1 MKRFNS
7 IDVLKT
13 FAIIAVVLYHSGF
26 MQYGYLGVDIFLVV
40 NGYLLANSFNK
51 LNTFKQGFDFLTRRL
66 LRLYPIIIIA
76 SIVCLVWGSY
86 WMLPYNFFDLSQY
99 TIATNLSA
107 NNILM
112 SIKSSDYWNTL
123 NDYKPL
129 MHTWYLGVVV
139 QFYIFFTILI
149 VFLKKTI
156 KTSKNITLYTIVIC
170 SIISLILYLIPLFT
184 VTEKFYFL
192 PFRIFEFGAGMCVAL
207 IFQNG
212 IPRLA
217 YNKKLSTS
225 IIAIAYVALITLII
239 LKYDFI
245 PTTIRLLLTVFLS
258 SLILAFLQYV
268 SEKSNFIFSNRVL
281 AIIGRWSFSIYMWHQ
296 IVLAFC
302 RYSFT
307 SDINAKIFIILMI
320 ITIGLSVLSYYFIE
334 VPVSNA
340 IRNKKQKYVIWPT
353 IILWASVLCVSFYIN
368 FRSGVIRD
376 VPELDI
382 FKENA
387 FSRMHIAYNENAHR
401 FDKDFTS
408 KNKLHWLVIGDSYGR
423 DFVNIINEAGISDK
437 VEISYIVRNSYNLS
451 SSNTFNRIDNADKIF
466 FCMSIKPGT
475 GNIEKFIPI
484 LDSLGKGTDNLVIV
498 GSKLFGYSCGQIYSH
513 RYAPNYYKS
522 SLKIDDQYF
531 IKNEEYKKR
540 WGENYIDMITPV
552 AVGNNEV
559 KVFSDENKI
568 ISQDCE
574 HLTEG
579 GAKYYA
585 KLLNPIFKKMIDN
598 STNTHKE

>member
-1 MKRFNS
+1 MERKNS
-7 IDVLKT
+7 IDVLKAL
-13 FAIIAVVLYHSGF
+13 AIIAVVLYHAGF

-51 LNTFKQGFDFLTRRL
+51 LYTFKQGFDFLTRRL
-66 LRLYPIIIIA
+66 LRLYPVIIVA
-76 SIVCLVWGSY
+76 SIICLAWGSY

-129 MHTWYLGVVV
+129 MHTWYLGIVV
-139 QFYIFFTILI
+139 QFYIFFTFLI
-149 VFLKKTI
+149 IFLKKFI
-156 KTSKNITLYTIVIC
+156 KTSKNITIYTIAIC
-170 SIISLILYLIPLFT
+170 SIISLILYLTPQFT

-192 PFRIFEFGAGMCVAL
+192 PFRIFEFGAGMCIAFL
-207 IFQNG
+207 FQNR
-212 IPRLA
+212 ISNFA

-225 IIAIAYVALITLII
+225 IVTIAYIALISMIVLN
-239 LKYDFI
+239 YDFL
-245 PTTIRLLLTVFLS
+245 PTTIRLLITVLLS

-268 SEKSNFIFSNRVL
+268 SEKSNFIFSNSIL
-281 AIIGRWSFSIYMWHQ
+281 AIIGRWSFSIYIWHQ

-307 SDINAKIFIILMI
+307 SDINTKVFIILMI
-320 ITIGLSVLSYYFIE
+320 ITIGLSLLSYYFIE
-334 VPVSNA
+334 EPVSNA
-340 IRNKKQKYVIWPT
+340 IRNKKQKYIIWPT
-353 IILWASVLCVSFYIN
+353 IILWTGVLCISFYLN
-368 FRSGVIRD
+368 CRSGVIRD

-382 FKENA
+382 YKEKA
-387 FSRMHIAYNENAHR
+387 FSRMHIAYNESAHK

-408 KNKLHWLVIGDSYGR
+408 DNKLHWLVIGDSYGR
-423 DFVNIINEAGISDK
+423 DFVNVLNEADISDK

-451 SSNTFNRIDNADKIF
+451 SSNTINRINNADKIF

-475 GNIEKFIPI
+475 ESIDKFIPI
-484 LDSLGKGTDNLVIV
+484 LDSLGTGTDNLIIV
-498 GSKLFGYSCGQIYSH
+498 GSKLFGYSCGEVYGH
-513 RYAPNYYKS
+513 RHSPNYYKS
-522 SLKIDDQYF
+522 SLKIDDNYF

-540 WGENYIDMITPV
+540 WGNNYIDMITPV
-552 AVGNNEV
+552 SVGNNEV

-585 KLLNPIFKKMIDN
+585 KLLNPIFNRMIEN